1 MSEGLAAVGARVGAF
16 FGRGAVFFNWFCYYI
31 FFFFVVV
38 VVDDVAV
45 RGKIE
50 KEKREE
56 QSRKEKII
64 EEKRE
69 RENRKE
75 EREREKRKMRIII
88 SLVTFVIPLVN
99 IKYMV
104 QVHRTLNEREHNIA
118 RNA

>member
-1 MSEGLAAVGARVGAF
+1 MGVALF
-16 FGRGAVFFNWFCYYI
+16 FFNWFCYYI
-31 FFFFVVV
+31 FFVV

-69 RENRKE
+69 RKQRGRK
-75 EREREKRKMRIII
+75 REREKRKMRIII
-88 SLVTFVIPLVN
+88 SLVTFVIPLVY